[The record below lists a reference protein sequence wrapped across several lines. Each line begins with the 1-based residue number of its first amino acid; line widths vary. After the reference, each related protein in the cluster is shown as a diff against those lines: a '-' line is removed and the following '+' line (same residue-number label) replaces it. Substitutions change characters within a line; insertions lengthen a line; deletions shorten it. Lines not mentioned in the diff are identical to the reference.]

1 MSNTEPR
8 VETSTNNITET
19 IQTIIN
25 ATQELTVVNETYIT
39 SLCNI
44 YSPTIA
50 DGFHEINNN
59 LRETESAMQETCNA
73 GDLLKDAFKKLS
85 SVFTDYFSISQL
97 GDYFKNALADLKEI
111 DSILSEIRKT
121 DVLSSSQLK
130 DLEDNSFDIANKYG
144 KKAADYLTLVQEM
157 AGAGYSNSAEM
168 AELSM
173 LAQTA
178 GNMEAALANE
188 YLTMTDAAYDLK
200 GSLEKLNKVLDG
212 QSFIAHKSGLSMSDL
227 AEATMLA
234 ASQSAKSCVTIEEVT
249 ATVATMMAV
258 TGESADSVA
267 SAWNTILTKL
277 QQIAAQ
283 TKNGAFT
290 DTTPLTEFEKA
301 CLSLGVSLKSVKNG
315 IVELRNP
322 MVILNDLATAYSSL
336 GTADQR
342 KINLIDAV
350 GDENAGNQLNGL
362 LENWNLYT
370 KMLAEYSQG
379 SGNAMKEA
387 AKNSSD
393 WESSLNRLSNTWTD
407 MVHKVINSGDITSGI
422 NVLNELLNVIK
433 NLSDVLGPLA
443 TIGIGAGLFANLK
456 NIGRA
461 KNSRPSHPICRS
473 SYRF

>member
-1 MSNTEPR
+1 
-8 VETSTNNITET
+8 
-19 IQTIIN
+19 
-25 ATQELTVVNETYIT
+25 
-39 SLCNI
+39 
-44 YSPTIA
+44 
-50 DGFHEINNN
+50 
-59 LRETESAMQETCNA
+59 
-73 GDLLKDAFKKLS
+73 
-85 SVFTDYFSISQL
+85 
-97 GDYFKNALADLKEI
+97 
-111 DSILSEIRKT
+111 
-121 DVLSSSQLK
+121 
-130 DLEDNSFDIANKYG
+130 
-144 KKAADYLTLVQEM
+144 M

>member
-1 MSNTEPR
+1 
-8 VETSTNNITET
+8 
-19 IQTIIN
+19 
-25 ATQELTVVNETYIT
+25 
-39 SLCNI
+39 
-44 YSPTIA
+44 
-50 DGFHEINNN
+50 
-59 LRETESAMQETCNA
+59 
-73 GDLLKDAFKKLS
+73 
-85 SVFTDYFSISQL
+85 
-97 GDYFKNALADLKEI
+97 
-111 DSILSEIRKT
+111 
-121 DVLSSSQLK
+121 
-130 DLEDNSFDIANKYG
+130 
-144 KKAADYLTLVQEM
+144 
-157 AGAGYSNSAEM
+157 M